1 MLKLK
6 EKFIVDEKGEKREVI
21 LSISDY
27 KMLLQR
33 LEDIEDA
40 LELKKAV
47 EEDRE
52 FEDFDSFTKKLKA
65 EGKL

>member
-52 FEDFDSFTKKLKA
+52 FEDFDTFTKKLKA
-65 EGKL
+65 ESKL